1 MDRFYNCG
9 IELSCFLF
17 FSGGVAA
24 GRKLPKELDR
34 NQVVL
39 VDTLG
44 KGEFG
49 EV

>member
-1 MDRFYNCG
+1 MFNL
-9 IELSCFLF
+9 ILSRALLFL
-17 FSGGVAA
+17 SGGVAA

-34 NQVVL
+34 NHVVL